1 MSKAKRGA
9 YRDLLRTQAGWAD
22 RMVKA
27 LNAGFAA
34 RYGPSAYAKPGDE
47 AGPIRGSTAPIDVD
61 GRDLHP
67 TKGYGPPYIRR
78 GKRSN
83 S

>member
-22 RMVKA
+22 RLVKA

-34 RYGPSAYAKPGDE
+34 RYGPSAYTTPDTTMKL
-47 AGPIRGSTAPIDVD
+47 RAPKSYY
-61 GRDLHP
+61 GLHT
-67 TKGYGPPYIRR
+67 TKGWGPPYTRR

>member
-1 MSKAKRGA
+1 MSKSKRGA
-9 YRDLLRTQAGWAD
+9 YKDNLRIQADSWAE
-22 RMVKA
+22 RMIQN

-34 RYGPSAYAKPGDE
+34 RYGPSAYTTPDTTMKL
-47 AGPIRGSTAPIDVD
+47 RAPKAYY
-61 GRDLHP
+61 GLHS
-67 TKGYGPPYIRR
+67 TKGYGPPYVRR

>member
-1 MSKAKRGA
+1 MSKSKRGA
-9 YRDLLRTQAGWAD
+9 YKDNLRIQADSWAE
-22 RMVKA
+22 RMIQN

-34 RYGPSAYAKPGDE
+34 RYGPSAYSSPKETHHVLKNYG
-47 AGPIRGSTAPIDVD
+47 
-61 GRDLHP
+61 LHS
-67 TKGYGPPYIRR
+67 TKGWGPPYVRR